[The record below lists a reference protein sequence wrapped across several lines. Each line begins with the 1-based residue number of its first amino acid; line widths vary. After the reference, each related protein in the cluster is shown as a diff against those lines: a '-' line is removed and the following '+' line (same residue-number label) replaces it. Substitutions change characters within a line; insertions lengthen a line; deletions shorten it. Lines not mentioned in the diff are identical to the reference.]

1 MKKHIIRIVLS
12 LSFGLFL
19 FSSCEKESAEE
30 EMRTPPTISFDN
42 GTGIYEVKEGRT
54 ITLKPVVDN
63 AIEPIYCWKIDG
75 RIVGNDSTYNF
86 TSTITGYHFLT
97 FSVTARNGAAEEELR
112 VEVLELAPPKVSLPI
127 EDGFIRA
134 VAGCDL
140 RIEPVVQFGENATY
154 RWLLEGLEVCTDP
167 VYVFHSTELRDYNL
181 TLYVAND
188 DGETR
193 TDAKIRVGEP
203 PVLSITFDTDTLNVL
218 LGNTCY
224 LIPDIRYGTS
234 ATTYRW
240 TVDGTPQPGATGA
253 TFSFTPAAVGNY
265 TVAVTGADEENTA
278 TASVVVACA
287 VAGGDYYR
295 PKQPGSAA
303 SATVVFEFLPA
314 PGQFVNE
321 NYTANTM
328 PEAVAYA
335 QGRLETGAYVSL
347 GGFGGY
353 IVVGFDHSVDNKT
366 DGDGYDF
373 AVRGNPFSG
382 SSEPGIVWVMR
393 DENGDGLP
401 NDTWYELAGS
411 ETGKTTTVQQY
422 AVTYFKPTQDRQ
434 NVRWTDNLGNA
445 GTVDFNG
452 YHTQDSYYP
461 LWVNTDS
468 YTLRGTALE
477 LRNTQDSGTGF
488 WYNQDYDWGY
498 ADNFGQDLNLHLSGG
513 YTSFKIENA
522 INPDGSPAVL
532 PYIDFVKV
540 QVGVNGKSGWLGE
553 ISTEV
558 LGVSEI

>member
-1 MKKHIIRIVLS
+1 MKKHLIRIALNLS
-12 LSFGLFL
+12 LGLLL

-30 EMRTPPTISFDN
+30 TLTPPTISFDN

-54 ITLKPVVDN
+54 ITLKPVVNN
-63 AIEPIYCWKIDG
+63 AIEPVYCWKIDG
-75 RIVGNDSTYNF
+75 RIVGDDSTYNF
-86 TSTITGYHFLT
+86 TSTILGYHFLT
-97 FSVTARNGAAEEELR
+97 FSVTARNGDAEEELR
-112 VEVLELAPPKVSLPI
+112 VEVLKLTPPKVSLPI
-127 EDGFIRA
+127 VNGFIRA
-134 VAGCDL
+134 IAGCDL
-140 RIEPVVQFGENATY
+140 RIEPVVQFGESATY

-181 TLYVAND
+181 TLYVTND

-193 TDAKIRVGEP
+193 TDAKIRVDEP
-203 PVLSITFDTDTLNVL
+203 PVLSITFDTDTLKVL
-218 LGNTCY
+218 LGNTSY

-234 ATTYRW
+234 ATTYQW
-240 TVDGTPQPGATGA
+240 TVDGTPQPDATGA

-265 TVAVTGADEENTA
+265 TVAVTGSDEEYTA
-278 TASVVVACA
+278 SASVVVACA
-287 VAGGDYYR
+287 VAGGNYYR

-328 PEAVAYA
+328 AEAVAYA
-335 QGRLETGAYVSL
+335 QGRLEANAYVSL

-353 IVVGFDHSVDNKT
+353 MVVGFDHSVDNKT

-382 SSEPGIVWVMR
+382 SSEPGIVWVMQ

-422 AVTYFKPTQDRQ
+422 AVTYYKPTSDRQ
-434 NVRWTDNLGNA
+434 NVLWTDNRGNT
-445 GTVDFNG
+445 GTVDING

-461 LWVNTDS
+461 LWVTTDS

-498 ADNFGQDLNLHLSGG
+498 ADNFGQDLNLHLPNG